1 MGGIGTWDSVRTT
14 DFFTLGRVM
23 MHHISNVAAVLL
35 AAGGS
40 SRLGVPKQLL
50 SDQDGVPLVAGVV
63 AQLLA
68 AGCRPVIVVTG
79 AIAEGVADA
88 LLRMEVTLVHNAAW
102 AEGMG
107 TSIAQGVGALS
118 MVPRSEDVRG
128 VLIAACDMPAIGA
141 AHFGE
146 LIRVS
151 NNGRIRTGS
160 AYMSRMSVDDSPMLL
175 GIPAIFPKPDW
186 QALALLFGDRGA
198 RTLLTETGTLSVPSS
213 QCTFDLDTPNDVA
226 AWRSKPKT

>member
-1 MGGIGTWDSVRTT
+1 MQD
-14 DFFTLGRVM
+14 
-23 MHHISNVAAVLL
+23 ISTVAAVLL

-50 SDQDGVPLVAGVV
+50 THHDGVPLIARVA

-68 AGCRPVIVVTG
+68 AGCVFVVVVTG
-79 AIAEGVADA
+79 AHADGVADA
-88 LLRMEVTLVHNAAW
+88 LVGMEVTLVHNAAW
-102 AEGMG
+102 TAGMG
-107 TSIAQGVGALS
+107 TSIALGVSAISVAPSSARL
-118 MVPRSEDVRG
+118 RG
-128 VLIAACDMPAIGA
+128 VLIAACDMPEVDA
-141 AHFGE
+141 AHFRE
-146 LIRVS
+146 LVRVS
-151 NNGRIRTGS
+151 KNGVTRTGS
-160 AYMSRMSVDDSPMLL
+160 AYMSFKSIDDSAILL

-198 RTLLTETGTLSVPSS
+198 RALLTETGTLSVPSS